1 MNDVQLTVF
10 AEKTNEK
17 SFISHLVRFTIDHD
31 QPSVNTGLHT
41 RCFTWE
47 IFVVY
52 ISGDAGATPMSWM
65 DVPGDKLLE
74 PLVDMVRSVL
84 FETYS
89 IVFSLCN
96 MPGLEIAGCLTPQK
110 QAVF

>member
-1 MNDVQLTVF
+1 
-10 AEKTNEK
+10 
-17 SFISHLVRFTIDHD
+17 
-31 QPSVNTGLHT
+31 
-41 RCFTWE
+41 
-47 IFVVY
+47 
-52 ISGDAGATPMSWM
+52 MSWM

-89 IVFSLCN
+89 IHVFSLCN
-96 MPGLEIAGCLTPQK
+96 MPGLEIAGCLTGQK